1 MAAGPNARSMLAA
14 TMSEF
19 QRDRTVDSSSFAK
32 FANHNRDRT
41 TRSLV
46 VVMLMVCAIATPTTW
61 LSVEH
66 FRTFAILDERG
77 VSTSAK
83 VVALTSGGRGPH
95 EITVVPDDNTSV
107 RTRLHHWPRDT
118 EVGDT
123 LQITYDPLNPGRVA
137 ATDEP
142 VVDAWIATTALL
154 EIGALWLVVAV
165 VPPGAALLLRRARD
179 PAWRPRPDPDE
190 PSDEVALRTHRNPL
204 KWAPAAWHKV
214 GDWAREQGA
223 WKSILIFVFLPITL
237 TCFGVGLT
245 VVEVRGLVALEER
258 GVPAQAEVVGSEWA
272 GNHQEELT
280 ILVDGEEAWI
290 SRWTGV
296 PQHGDPIDVIHL
308 PDDPQVVRQVGVFPW
323 GHEEFIWAS
332 LGLAG
337 TITAPLVVPAAIA
350 GLLRRQPC
358 SSQG

>member
-1 MAAGPNARSMLAA
+1 MLAA
-14 TMSEF
+14 TMSES
-19 QRDRTVDSSSFAK
+19 QRDRTVDSAWFAK
-32 FANHNRDRT
+32 FAKHNRDRT

-77 VSTSAK
+77 VTTSAR

-95 EITVVPDDNTSV
+95 EVTVVPDDNTSV
-107 RTRLHHWPRDT
+107 RTRLRHWPRDT

-123 LQITYDPLNPGRVA
+123 LQITYDPLSPGRVV
-137 ATDEP
+137 ATDAP

-179 PAWRPRPDPDE
+179 PAWRPRPDPDA
-190 PSDEVALRTHRNPL
+190 PGDEVGLRTHRNPL
-204 KWAPAAWHKV
+204 MWAPAVWRKV
-214 GDWAREQGA
+214 GDWAREEGA
-223 WKSILIFVFLPITL
+223 WKSILIFVFLPVTL
-237 TCFGVGLT
+237 TCFGVGFT
-245 VVEVRGLVALEER
+245 VQEVRGLVALEER

-272 GNHQEELT
+272 GNRQGELT
-280 ILVDGEEAWI
+280 ILVDGEEARI
-290 SRWTGV
+290 SRWIGV
-296 PQHGDPIDVIHL
+296 PRYGDPIDVISL

-323 GHEEFIWAS
+323 GDEEFIWAL

-337 TITAPLVVPAAIA
+337 FITAPLVVPAAIA
-350 GLLRRQPC
+350 GLLRR
-358 SSQG
+358 